1 MQSFETCT
9 MSSKIS
15 DKPWNEISDGGSNAN
30 LKRVLN
36 LIEPYNDQITL
47 SNVKVPK
54 KCSH

>member
-15 DKPWNEISDGGSNAN
+15 DKSWNEISDGGSNAN
-30 LKRVLN
+30 LKRILN
-36 LIEPYNDQITL
+36 LIEPYNDQITH

-54 KCSH
+54 KL